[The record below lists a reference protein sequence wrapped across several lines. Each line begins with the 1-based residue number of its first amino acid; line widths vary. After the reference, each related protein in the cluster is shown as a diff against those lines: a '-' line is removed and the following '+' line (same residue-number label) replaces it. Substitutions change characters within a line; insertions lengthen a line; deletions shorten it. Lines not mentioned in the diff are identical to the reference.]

1 MATIDSRDLL
11 VALKQ
16 SSVFNPR
23 TSYRVLSNID
33 GTNVFM
39 SSSQFSRN
47 YNYLC
52 ESRGKE
58 RCPEGFEMWNGKCY
72 RFFSEKQG
80 FEEAAETCAQIS
92 AYSTLA
98 SAEDETTN
106 RFLSSTLLSF
116 SLPSR

>member
-1 MATIDSRDLL
+1 LATIDSRDLL

-16 SSVFNPR
+16 SSVFN
-23 TSYRVLSNID
+23 V
-33 GTNVFM
+33 
-39 SSSQFSRN
+39 
-47 YNYLC
+47 
-52 ESRGKE
+52 RGKE

-116 SLPSR
+116 NLPSR